1 MKEKALALICR
12 TLGVPEGTVQ
22 EDMTFAEIPQWDSLM
37 QLMIA
42 SALQEELGLTI
53 PMEKLLEITDVR
65 GLLAAAGVTE

>member
-12 TLGVPEGTVQ
+12 TLGMPEGTVL

>member
-12 TLGVPEGTVQ
+12 TLGVPEGTVR

-42 SALQEELGLTI
+42 SALQE
-53 PMEKLLEITDVR
+53 
-65 GLLAAAGVTE
+65 GVTE

>member
-12 TLGVPEGTVQ
+12 TLGVPEGTVR

-53 PMEKLLEITDVR
+53 PMEKLLEVTDVR
-65 GLLAAAGVTE
+65 GLLAAAGVRE

>member
-12 TLGVPEGTVQ
+12 TLGVPGGTVR

>member
-1 MKEKALALICR
+1 MR
-12 TLGVPEGTVQ
+12 